1 VKHDSTDN
9 SSANSPVLEK
19 RFDPVSII
27 GTSTACLVALLAIGA
42 FALSYEALRDLAVR
56 TGALPESTAWIFP
69 LLVDGSIIVFS
80 ISALRAS
87 VIGAHKDRRW
97 FLGLV
102 VLVTLA
108 SVVLNVCHA
117 RGGILPGI
125 IAALP
130 PLFLFAAFE
139 SLMRQLQQ
147 SVAPVRPAARPKA
160 RKGPSEKALA
170 PQPSAGTCHRRQRDA
185 VREVGRVYGEP
196 ASGSSSS
203 FGGKAFSKSGMLG
216 SLYADSCDIPISV

>member
-1 VKHDSTDN
+1 MTDDLTTDI
-9 SSANSPVLEK
+9 SAASPASEK

-42 FALSYEALRDLAVR
+42 FALSYEALRDLAMAA
-56 TGALPESTAWIFP
+56 GLPKVAAATFP
-69 LLVDGSIIVFS
+69 FLVDGSIVTFS

-87 VIGAHKDRRW
+87 IIGEHKDRRW
-97 FLGLV
+97 FVGLV
-102 VLVTLA
+102 VVVTLA

-117 RGGILPGI
+117 RGGVLPGF

-130 PLFLFAAFE
+130 PLLLFAAFE

-160 RKGPSEKALA
+160 KKGPSEKRSAPPEAEVENRKGRALELKA
-170 PQPSAGTCHRRQRDA
+170 TGMTNAEISRRLGVSAATVSR
-185 VREVGRVYGEP
+185 YI
-196 ASGSSSS
+196 SS
-203 FGGKAFSKSGMLG
+203 KA
-216 SLYADSCDIPISV
+216 A

>member
-1 VKHDSTDN
+1 M
-9 SSANSPVLEK
+9 
-19 RFDPVSII
+19 
-27 GTSTACLVALLAIGA
+27 
-42 FALSYEALRDLAVR
+42 
-56 TGALPESTAWIFP
+56 
-69 LLVDGSIIVFS
+69 
-80 ISALRAS
+80 
-87 VIGAHKDRRW
+87 
-97 FLGLV
+97 

-160 RKGPSEKALA
+160 KRGPSEKRSAPPEAETENRKGRALELKA
-170 PQPSAGTCHRRQRDA
+170 TGMTNAAISRELGVSAATVSR
-185 VREVGRVYGEP
+185 YL
-196 ASGSSSS
+196 SS
-203 FGGKAFSKSGMLG
+203 KA
-216 SLYADSCDIPISV
+216 A

>member
-1 VKHDSTDN
+1 MIDDSTTD
-9 SSANSPVLEK
+9 SAAVTTATEK

-27 GTSTACLVALLAIGA
+27 GTSTACLVALLAVGA

-147 SVAPVRPAARPKA
+147 SVAPVRPAARSKA
-160 RKGPSEKALA
+160 KKSPSEK
-170 PQPSAGTCHRRQRDA
+170 PSAPPEAVSENRRGRA
-185 VREVGRVYGEP
+185 LELKAKGMTNAAISRELGVSAATVSRYVG
-196 ASGSSSS
+196 S
-203 FGGKAFSKSGMLG
+203 KA
-216 SLYADSCDIPISV
+216 A

>member
-1 VKHDSTDN
+1 MNTDLTTDC
-9 SSANSPVLEK
+9 AAVSPAPEK

-56 TGALPESTAWIFP
+56 TGALSESTAWIFP

-147 SVAPVRPAARPKA
+147 SVAPVRPVARPKTK
-160 RKGPSEKALA
+160 KGPSEKRSAPPEAESENRKGRALELKA
-170 PQPSAGTCHRRQRDA
+170 GGMTNAAISRELGVSAATVSRY
-185 VREVGRVYGEP
+185 VG
-196 ASGSSSS
+196 S
-203 FGGKAFSKSGMLG
+203 KA
-216 SLYADSCDIPISV
+216 A